1 MNTSSNI
8 ISLLLILVTS
18 ASLIITGLKKRPGIG
33 ILGTIIII
41 SITLWLRS
49 ENLNALGFSIPTN
62 WGATILL
69 GFIYGFVIYL
79 LSALFIDPLSE
90 KLTKTTH
97 DHSSFNNIKGN
108 WKAYLQLLV
117 MVWIFVAT
125 IEEGL
130 YRGFLMTEVS
140 KIIGTN
146 DNAIILNVI
155 FTSLVFGF
163 SHGYQNRCGILSTG
177 LIGALFGCIFVLSNF
192 NVWVAIFAHGFL
204 DTIALGL
211 IAIDKDK
218 YILQKIWKR
227 E

>member
-1 MNTSSNI
+1 MI
-8 ISLLLILVTS
+8 VSLLLILTTS
-18 ASLIITGLKKRPGIG
+18 ALLIITGLKKRPGIG

-41 SITLWLRS
+41 SITLWFRS
-49 ENLNALGFSIPTN
+49 DNLNALGFSLPTN
-62 WGATILL
+62 WGTTILL
-69 GFIYGFVIYL
+69 GSVYGFVIYL

-90 KLTKTTH
+90 KLTNTTH
-97 DHSSFNNIKGN
+97 DHSAFNNIKGN

-130 YRGFLMTEVS
+130 YRGFLMTEVA
-140 KIIGTN
+140 KIVGTHL
-146 DNAIILNVI
+146 DATIFNVI

-177 LIGALFGCIFVLSNF
+177 LIGALFGCIFVLSNS
-192 NVWVAIFAHGFL
+192 NVWVVIFAHGFL
-204 DTIALGL
+204 DTISLGL
-211 IAIDKDK
+211 IAVDKEK
-218 YILQKIWKR
+218 YFHQKIWKN

>member
-1 MNTSSNI
+1 MI
-8 ISLLLILVTS
+8 VSLMLILVTS
-18 ASLIITGLKKRPGIG
+18 ILLITTGLKKRPGIG
-33 ILGTIIII
+33 ILGAIIII
-41 SITLWLRS
+41 AITLWLRS
-49 ENLNALGFSIPTN
+49 NNLNALGYSLPTN
-62 WGATILL
+62 WGTTILL
-69 GFIYGFVIYL
+69 GFVYGFAIYL
-79 LSALFIDPLSE
+79 LSTLFIDPLSE

-97 DHSSFNNIKGN
+97 NHSAFNNIKGN

-117 MVWIFVAT
+117 IVWIFVAT

-130 YRGFLMTEVS
+130 YRGFLMTEIS
-140 KIIGTN
+140 KIVGAHFVAT
-146 DNAIILNVI
+146 ILNVT

-204 DTIALGL
+204 DTISLTL
-211 IAIDKDK
+211 IAINKEN
-218 YILQKIWKR
+218 YFHQKIWKR